1 MEKKEPSYNVGGNV
15 NSNNKLWRSV
25 FIPIPKKG
33 NSKKCSKYHTIALIS
48 HARKVMLEIFKLA
61 FSSSW
66 ELPGIHARKGR
77 GTRDQITNIC
87 QEHKSFPGGSDGR
100 ESTWNVGDLGSIPG
114 LWRSPEGGLG
124 NPLQCSCLNTVSLD
138 RGAWQSTVQGVTKN
152 QIKGILEKHLL
163 HWLC

>member
-77 GTRDQITNIC
+77 GTRDLIANIC
-87 QEHKSFPGGSDGR
+87 QSIRAFLVAQTVKSLPTMR
-100 ESTWNVGDLGSIPG
+100 ETHVQSLGCEDPLKEG
-114 LWRSPEGGLG
+114 LVTHSSVLVWR
-124 NPLQCSCLNTVSLD
+124 VSLD
-138 RGAWQSTVQGVTKN
+138 RGAWKSTVQGVTKS
-152 QIKGILEKHLL
+152 QSKGILEKHLL